1 MDVPSGV
8 CTVTSTVPASPG
20 GALTKI
26 AFDDSATI
34 VPGLVPNSTCSASG
48 TKNDPSIRTSCP
60 PFVEPS
66 PGLIL
71 TACGPTPVVAET
83 TAVAQH
89 DPPGAAAG
97 IQTWL

>member
-20 GALTKI
+20 GALTTI
-26 AFDDSATI
+26 TFDDSATI

-60 PFVEPS
+60 PFVEPR

-71 TACGPTPVVAET
+71 VACGPTPVVAEM

-89 DPPGAAAG
+89 ESTAASAG
-97 IQTWL
+97 IQTRL

>member
-8 CTVTSTVPASPG
+8 CTVTSTVPAIPG
-20 GALTKI
+20 GALTTI
-26 AFDDSATI
+26 TFDDSATI
-34 VPGLVPNSTCSASG
+34 VPGFVPNSTCSASG
-48 TKNDPSIRTSCP
+48 TKNDPSICTSCP

-71 TACGPTPVVAET
+71 VACGPTPLVAQT
-83 TAVAQH
+83 IAVAQH
-89 DPPGAAAG
+89 EFTAASPG